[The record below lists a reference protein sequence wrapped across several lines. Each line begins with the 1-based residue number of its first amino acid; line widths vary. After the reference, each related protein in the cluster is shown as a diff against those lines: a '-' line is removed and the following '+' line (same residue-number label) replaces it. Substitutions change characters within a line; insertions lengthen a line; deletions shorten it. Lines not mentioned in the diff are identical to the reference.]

1 MFYYVSGTVA
11 EMEAGLAVI
20 DCGGVGFAC
29 YTTNYSL
36 THMKK
41 GSQAKLFT
49 YLNVKED
56 GMDLYGFTS
65 QAELR
70 SFKLLLGVNG
80 VGPKA
85 ALSILSST
93 TPDQL
98 AMCVVMGDEKTL
110 TAAPGIGKKIA
121 QRIILELKDKLSKDQ
136 EIGAFVPDGSGAAA
150 MPAGNNG
157 KLKEAAAA
165 LAVLGYGAQ
174 EVNTALKYV
183 DVEHLSLEDI
193 IRQALKQMIR

>member
-36 THMKK
+36 AHMKK

-150 MPAGNNG
+150 MPAGKSG

-174 EVNTALKYV
+174 EVNAALKNV

>member
-36 THMKK
+36 AHMKK

-56 GMDLYGFTS
+56 GMDLYGFAS

-98 AMCVVMGDEKTL
+98 TMCVVMGDEKTL

-136 EIGAFVPDGSGAAA
+136 EIGTFVPDGSGAAA
-150 MPAGNNG
+150 MPAGNSG

>member
-36 THMKK
+36 AHMKK
-41 GSQAKLFT
+41 GSHAKLFT

-136 EIGAFVPDGSGAAA
+136 EIGTFVPDGSGAAA

-174 EVNTALKYV
+174 EVNTALKNV

>member
-36 THMKK
+36 AHMKK

-136 EIGAFVPDGSGAAA
+136 EIGAFVPDGGSAAA
-150 MPAGNNG
+150 MPAGGTG

-174 EVNTALKYV
+174 EVNAALKNV

>member
-36 THMKK
+36 AHMKK

-136 EIGAFVPDGSGAAA
+136 EIGAFVPDSGSAAS
-150 MPAGNNG
+150 MPAGGTG

-174 EVNTALKYV
+174 EVNAALKNV